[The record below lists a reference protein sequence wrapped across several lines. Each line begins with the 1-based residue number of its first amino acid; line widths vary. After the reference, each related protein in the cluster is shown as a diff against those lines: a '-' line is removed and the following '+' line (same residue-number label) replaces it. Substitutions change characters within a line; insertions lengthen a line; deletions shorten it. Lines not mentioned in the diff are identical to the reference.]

1 MSGLGPVDLV
11 QLFCNTDPLFPKAYQ
26 APRLVP
32 RATEEVVYH
41 LSDLASIPVEYDE
54 YDPGPEQKRCWSCLK
69 FKTLT
74 PERPGETYKLGRTN
88 ATRWRCSECASARAK
103 VLGTACTCARTSP
116 GVGVHQ
122 NVSKEG
128 LHSAAEPDSD

>member
-1 MSGLGPVDLV
+1 MFGTTDLMQLILAGDSGP
-11 QLFCNTDPLFPKAYQ
+11 TFPKAAQ
-26 APRLVP
+26 APRLVA
-32 RATEEVVYH
+32 RATAEVVYH
-41 LSDLASIPVEYDE
+41 LSDLATIPDDYAYD
-54 YDPGPEQKRCWSCLK
+54 DPLPEQKRCWSCLK

-103 VLGTACTCARTSP
+103 VLGGGA
-116 GVGVHQ
+116 HQ

-128 LHSAAEPDSD
+128 LGSPLLA